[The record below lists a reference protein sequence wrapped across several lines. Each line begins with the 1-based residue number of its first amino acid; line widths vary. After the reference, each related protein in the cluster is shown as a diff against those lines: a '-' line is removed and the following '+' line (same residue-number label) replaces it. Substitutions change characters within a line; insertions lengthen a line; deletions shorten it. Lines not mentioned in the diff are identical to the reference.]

1 MYRFRACNEGSPKV
15 REDFTITEKAPTR
28 ASSWFEALLATDL
41 GLRAQASL
49 VSVGEADGEGGQNV
63 GHHQEQL
70 RIGAIVNIVMWV

>member
-41 GLRAQASL
+41 GLRAQAAL

-70 RIGAIVNIVMWV
+70 TTGGM